1 MRNPADLLSSVN
13 VSPSMLRPD
22 PSLILWDLVGSC
34 NLRCPSC
41 PMGNMRSSEG
51 KGFMADELFHAI
63 LRKLQ
68 SDFTCRQLHF
78 YNWTEP
84 LLHPRIGG
92 LCREAADAGFHVHLS
107 SNLNYLKDAEGILA
121 SGIKT
126 FRISLSG
133 FTQDTYRVGHRGGD
147 IEKVKANM
155 RTLADASR
163 ITQSRTRIHVY
174 FHKYRHNLHEMAAME
189 AFSRGLGFDFQ
200 ANWAYLMP
208 LEKVLGYVEAMIG
221 EDERA
226 FVENHIVPPVNEA
239 LRLAREAGGCETA
252 AREAGGQRCE
262 LIEQLV
268 LDHRGRAML
277 CCATFD
283 TTVNVIGDYL
293 QLDWS
298 ELQRRRYAH
307 AMCGRCTAIGAHT
320 LFTNFAH
327 PVLREK
333 IANAADAAIASGGP
347 ERPVSIR
354 LPILHEQRAAIL
366 AKSA

>member
-13 VSPSMLRPD
+13 VPPSMLRPD
-22 PSLILWDLVGSC
+22 PTLILWDLVGSC

-41 PMGNMRSSEG
+41 PMGNRRSADS
-51 KGFMADELFHAI
+51 KGFISDELFHAI
-63 LRKLQ
+63 LSKLQ
-68 SDFTCRQLHF
+68 RDFACRQLHF

-84 LLHPRIGG
+84 LLHPRIAG
-92 LCREAADAGFHVHLS
+92 LCRAAADAGFHVHVS
-107 SNLNYLKDAEGILA
+107 SNLNHLKDAQGILA

-133 FTQDTYRVGHRGGD
+133 FTQDTYRIGHRGGN

-174 FHKYRHNLHEMAAME
+174 FHKYRHNLHEMAAIE
-189 AFSRGLGFDFQ
+189 AFARDLGFDFQ
-200 ANWAYLMP
+200 ADWAYLMP
-208 LEKVLGYVEAMIG
+208 LEKVLEYVEATIG

-226 FVENHIVPPVNEA
+226 FVENHIVPTVDES
-239 LRLAREAGGCETA
+239 LRLAREAGACEK
-252 AREAGGQRCE
+252 GGQRCE
-262 LIEQLV
+262 LIGQLV

-283 TTVNVIGDYL
+283 TSANAIGDYL
-293 QLDWS
+293 QLDWP

-307 AMCGRCTAIGAHT
+307 AMCGRCMSHGAHT
-320 LFTNFAH
+320 LFTSFAH
-327 PVLREK
+327 PALREK
-333 IANAADAAIASGGP
+333 IANAADAAISSGEP
-347 ERPVSIR
+347 EQSISIR
-354 LPILHEQRAAIL
+354 LPILDGQHSAIM